1 MLAYLYFNRRV
12 IKTRGIVRALNNKEY
27 QYNQIRFYSSKQIN
41 LDLTVIGNKWRER
54 WRQLKNGSRSQGNK
68 KKFYVLSMFPYTS
81 GMLHMGHVRVY
92 TISDTIARFRKMLGY
107 EVFNQ
112 LDNINGINLFD
123 YID

>member
-68 KKFYVLSMFPYTS
+68 KKFYVLSMFPYPS

-112 LDNINGINLFD
+112 LDNLNGINLFD